1 MHVRHIHKLAVSDEH
16 TTRDMSKE
24 STITMNTKVT
34 LATIAVAVAAITPGV
49 VVWYKVDSM
58 QSEMRQTWSLQQQVL
73 WSERLGA
80 ANPSIVVPRAE
91 EVFLLVN
98 RKR

>member
-1 MHVRHIHKLAVSDEH
+1 MSEEQ

-24 STITMNTKVT
+24 STITLNTKIT
-34 LATIAVAVAAITPGV
+34 LATLVLAVSAVTPGV
-49 VVWYKVDSM
+49 ILYFKVDSM

-80 ANPSIVVPRAE
+80 ANPSIVVPGAE

-98 RKR
+98 KKR